1 MIWATVSSQSYFCW
15 MYRASPSLPTGNI
28 INLISILT
36 IWWCS
41 CVESSVVLLEESVF
55 YDSLSLSPASF
66 FTLRPNLPV
75 TPDVSWLP
83 AFAFQSPIMKRTSFW
98 GVSSKRSIG
107 LHRTIQLQLL
117 QHYWL
122 GHRLELLWYWMVCL
136 WNEQRSFCH
145 FWYCI
150 RVLHFGLFF
159 WPWWSFLKY
168 STVNDHFVLWPWRPH
183 EL

>member
-83 AFAFQSPIMKRTSFW
+83 AFAFQSPIMKSTSFL
-98 GVSSKRSIG
+98 GVSSINSCRSSWN
-107 LHRTIQLQLL
+107 LSTSAFNL
-117 QHYWL
+117 QHYSSR
-122 GHRLELLWYWMVCL
+122 HRLGMNCDIEWFALETNRYLSVVF
-136 WNEQRSFCH
+136 ETASK
-145 FWYCI
+145 YCI
-150 RVLHFGLFF
+150 LDSCWLWWLLHFF
-159 WPWWSFLKY
+159 
-168 STVNDHFVLWPWRPH
+168 
-183 EL
+183 